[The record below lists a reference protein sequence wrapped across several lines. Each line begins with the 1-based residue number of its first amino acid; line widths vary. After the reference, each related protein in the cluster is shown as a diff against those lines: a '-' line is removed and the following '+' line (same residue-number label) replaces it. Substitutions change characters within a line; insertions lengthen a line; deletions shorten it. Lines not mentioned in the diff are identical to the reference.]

1 MKTDF
6 LESETDF
13 IQNAFEDQLMFAIN
27 NMTGGEEELKKV
39 RKRLEDVIKQE
50 FDDFSIPAS
59 WLMFSIFLR
68 KMGKRTMSLSQC
80 HEIGKRLEVRDTNE
94 ALWFLHHCVGIL
106 MHFPDVEEIKN
117 IVICDSQVVIDSV
130 TDLILNSLNFKQVK
144 KVCF

>member
-1 MKTDF
+1 MPCPSHAAMLMGTHKDLLEGNPETVAKKKKIKIKDTALSETLKTDF

-80 HEIGKRLEVRDTNE
+80 REIGKD
-94 ALWFLHHCVGIL
+94 W
-106 MHFPDVEEIKN
+106 K
-117 IVICDSQVVIDSV
+117 
-130 TDLILNSLNFKQVK
+130 
-144 KVCF
+144 